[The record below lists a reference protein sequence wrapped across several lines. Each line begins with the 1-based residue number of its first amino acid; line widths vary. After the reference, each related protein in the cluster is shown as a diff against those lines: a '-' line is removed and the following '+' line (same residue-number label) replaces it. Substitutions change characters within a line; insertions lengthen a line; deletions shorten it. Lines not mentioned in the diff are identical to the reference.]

1 MKQEILEELAKRPG
15 VASEI
20 VESLYEDAIQD
31 IQEFCNL
38 KEVNQKHKST
48 IKDLIMFR
56 YNTLGTEGIKSESY
70 PSVSYTYER
79 DIPSR
84 IKTKFKEATLMTFKS
99 VSTPSGATKKTWQ
112 EEKTIKI
119 AIHKVDE
126 FYNPQGFKHSEV
138 THIGLTFER
147 NIQARKNRITLN
159 NVQYEILNVDNSHRL
174 THLTLKEYVNG
185 Q

>member
-1 MKQEILEELAKRPG
+1 M
-15 VASEI
+15 
-20 VESLYEDAIQD
+20 SLMT
-31 IQEFCNL
+31 NL
-38 KEVNQKHKST
+38 RQ
-48 IKDLIMFR
+48 
-56 YNTLGTEGIKSESY
+56 
-70 PSVSYTYER
+70 
-79 DIPSR
+79 
-84 IKTKFKEATLMTFKS
+84 ATLTIFTS

-112 EEKTIKI
+112 EEEIIKI

-174 THLTLKEYVNG
+174 THLTLKEYVNE
-185 Q
+185 

>member
-1 MKQEILEELAKRPG
+1 M
-15 VASEI
+15 
-20 VESLYEDAIQD
+20 SLM
-31 IQEFCNL
+31 
-38 KEVNQKHKST
+38 T
-48 IKDLIMFR
+48 DL
-56 YNTLGTEGIKSESY
+56 
-70 PSVSYTYER
+70 
-79 DIPSR
+79 
-84 IKTKFKEATLMTFKS
+84 KEATLMTFKS
-99 VSTPSGATKKTWQ
+99 VTTPSGATKKTWK
-112 EEKTIKI
+112 EEKPIKI

-185 Q
+185 

>member
-1 MKQEILEELAKRPG
+1 M
-15 VASEI
+15 
-20 VESLYEDAIQD
+20 SLMT
-31 IQEFCNL
+31 N
-38 KEVNQKHKST
+38 
-48 IKDLIMFR
+48 
-56 YNTLGTEGIKSESY
+56 
-70 PSVSYTYER
+70 
-79 DIPSR
+79 
-84 IKTKFKEATLMTFKS
+84 FKEATLMTFKS
-99 VSTPSGATKKTWQ
+99 VPTPSGATKKTWQ

-147 NIQARKNRITLN
+147 NIQARKNRVLIN
-159 NVQYEILNVDNSHRL
+159 NIQYEILNVDNSHRL

>member
-1 MKQEILEELAKRPG
+1 MGLMTNLRQAIL
-15 VASEI
+15 
-20 VESLYEDAIQD
+20 
-31 IQEFCNL
+31 
-38 KEVNQKHKST
+38 T
-48 IKDLIMFR
+48 
-56 YNTLGTEGIKSESY
+56 
-70 PSVSYTYER
+70 
-79 DIPSR
+79 
-84 IKTKFKEATLMTFKS
+84 TFKS
-99 VSTPSGATKKTWQ
+99 VSTPSGATKKAWSDVRN
-112 EEKTIKI
+112 IKI

-147 NIQARKNRITLN
+147 DIQARKNRILIN

>member
-1 MKQEILEELAKRPG
+1 M
-15 VASEI
+15 
-20 VESLYEDAIQD
+20 SLMT
-31 IQEFCNL
+31 NL
-38 KEVNQKHKST
+38 RQ
-48 IKDLIMFR
+48 
-56 YNTLGTEGIKSESY
+56 
-70 PSVSYTYER
+70 
-79 DIPSR
+79 
-84 IKTKFKEATLMTFKS
+84 ATLTIFTS

-112 EEKTIKI
+112 EEEIIKI

>member
-1 MKQEILEELAKRPG
+1 M
-15 VASEI
+15 
-20 VESLYEDAIQD
+20 SLMT
-31 IQEFCNL
+31 N
-38 KEVNQKHKST
+38 
-48 IKDLIMFR
+48 
-56 YNTLGTEGIKSESY
+56 
-70 PSVSYTYER
+70 
-79 DIPSR
+79 
-84 IKTKFKEATLMTFKS
+84 FKEATLMTFKS
-99 VSTPSGATKKTWQ
+99 VPTPSGATKKTWQ

-147 NIQARKNRITLN
+147 NIQARKNRILIN

>member
-1 MKQEILEELAKRPG
+1 M
-15 VASEI
+15 
-20 VESLYEDAIQD
+20 SLMT
-31 IQEFCNL
+31 N
-38 KEVNQKHKST
+38 
-48 IKDLIMFR
+48 
-56 YNTLGTEGIKSESY
+56 
-70 PSVSYTYER
+70 
-79 DIPSR
+79 
-84 IKTKFKEATLMTFKS
+84 FKEATLMTFKS
-99 VSTPSGATKKTWQ
+99 VPTPSGATKKTWQ

-147 NIQARKNRITLN
+147 DIQARKNRILIN

>member
-1 MKQEILEELAKRPG
+1 MSLMTNFKQ
-15 VASEI
+15 
-20 VESLYEDAIQD
+20 
-31 IQEFCNL
+31 
-38 KEVNQKHKST
+38 
-48 IKDLIMFR
+48 
-56 YNTLGTEGIKSESY
+56 
-70 PSVSYTYER
+70 
-79 DIPSR
+79 
-84 IKTKFKEATLMTFKS
+84 ATLMTFKS

-112 EEKTIKI
+112 EEKPIKI

-147 NIQARKNRITLN
+147 N

-174 THLTLKEYVNG
+174 THLTMKEYVNG

>member
-1 MKQEILEELAKRPG
+1 M
-15 VASEI
+15 
-20 VESLYEDAIQD
+20 SLMT
-31 IQEFCNL
+31 N
-38 KEVNQKHKST
+38 
-48 IKDLIMFR
+48 
-56 YNTLGTEGIKSESY
+56 
-70 PSVSYTYER
+70 
-79 DIPSR
+79 
-84 IKTKFKEATLMTFKS
+84 FKEATLMTFKS
-99 VSTPSGATKKTWQ
+99 VPTPSGATKKTWQ

-174 THLTLKEYVNG
+174 THLTLKEYVNE

>member
-1 MKQEILEELAKRPG
+1 M
-15 VASEI
+15 
-20 VESLYEDAIQD
+20 SLMT
-31 IQEFCNL
+31 N
-38 KEVNQKHKST
+38 
-48 IKDLIMFR
+48 
-56 YNTLGTEGIKSESY
+56 
-70 PSVSYTYER
+70 
-79 DIPSR
+79 
-84 IKTKFKEATLMTFKS
+84 FKEATLMTFKS

-147 NIQARKNRITLN
+147 NIQARKNRILIN

-174 THLTLKEYVNG
+174 THLTLKEYANG

>member
-1 MKQEILEELAKRPG
+1 MTNFKQ
-15 VASEI
+15 
-20 VESLYEDAIQD
+20 
-31 IQEFCNL
+31 
-38 KEVNQKHKST
+38 
-48 IKDLIMFR
+48 
-56 YNTLGTEGIKSESY
+56 
-70 PSVSYTYER
+70 
-79 DIPSR
+79 
-84 IKTKFKEATLMTFKS
+84 ATLTTFKS
-99 VSTPSGATKKTWQ
+99 VSTPSGATKKAWSDVRN
-112 EEKTIKI
+112 IKI

-147 NIQARKNRITLN
+147 DIQARKNRILIN

>member
-1 MKQEILEELAKRPG
+1 M
-15 VASEI
+15 
-20 VESLYEDAIQD
+20 SLMT
-31 IQEFCNL
+31 N
-38 KEVNQKHKST
+38 
-48 IKDLIMFR
+48 
-56 YNTLGTEGIKSESY
+56 
-70 PSVSYTYER
+70 
-79 DIPSR
+79 
-84 IKTKFKEATLMTFKS
+84 FKEATLMTFKS

-126 FYNPQGFKHSEV
+126 FYNPHGFKHSEV

-147 NIQARKNRITLN
+147 DIQARKNRILIN